1 MSHMTR
7 VYTLL
12 KERDHMRPRP
22 TPNEIW
28 VIGSQM
34 LTECVPRCSHLHSEL
49 STCDRITQDAGTG
62 VPRRPEWYSSLVFQ
76 RQRSLCDAHR
86 FFYTY
91 TPNFP
96 ASTHQIVHGETATS
110 PTIDYVVVCEWRV
123 DSHCG
128 HLRLLFV
135 ALMSLIANHDGNT
148 TNQPHRL
155 QLQHVRVRFPGELPW
170 KKWILPDWWFHK
182 HGLAWTSFCI
192 PMDCRGA
199 CAIFCSSSVSQR

>member
-1 MSHMTR
+1 MHKFVKS
-7 VYTLL
+7 
-12 KERDHMRPRP
+12 ERSECNHVSYDHVV
-22 TPNEIW
+22 W
-28 VIGSQM
+28 VIGPLNAS
-34 LTECVPRCSHLHSEL
+34 CSSLLEGGDPHTYSEL
-49 STCDRITQDAGTG
+49 STCDRITQDAWWNQVWPG
-62 VPRRPEWYSSLVFQ
+62 PEWYSNLVFQ

-86 FFYTY
+86 FYYTY

-110 PTIDYVVVCEWRV
+110 PTMDYVVVCEWRV